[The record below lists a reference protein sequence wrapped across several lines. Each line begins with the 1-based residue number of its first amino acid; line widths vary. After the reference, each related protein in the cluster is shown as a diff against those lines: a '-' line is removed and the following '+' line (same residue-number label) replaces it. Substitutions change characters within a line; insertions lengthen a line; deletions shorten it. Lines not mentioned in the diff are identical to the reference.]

1 MLPTG
6 AGAGEWPP
14 LTAEERSMT
23 SVPEQPGAA
32 AVVLLHPEESDDAHN
47 HSMVSMRIKI
57 LAEPG
62 RRYADVEIPYSR
74 RNFII

>member
-1 MLPTG
+1 
-6 AGAGEWPP
+6 
-14 LTAEERSMT
+14 
-23 SVPEQPGAA
+23 
-32 AVVLLHPEESDDAHN
+32 
-47 HSMVSMRIKI
+47 MRIKI